1 MDRRQL
7 EDARHRRPRRALQ
20 QALRR
25 AHARQEVSPVRRRL
39 LQGRAAVNGLIHHI
53 DLNASDLAA
62 SKRVYGLL
70 LGALGYTCVRD
81 DGECEWDIRT
91 PQGFAS
97 IGLRQARLLA
107 PAHERYAPGIHH
119 LAWSVDSRAEV
130 DRIHVLLRDAG
141 TRILEAPALYP
152 EYSADYYAVFFEDP
166 DGIKLEVLNAP
177 SFSQR

>member
-1 MDRRQL
+1 M
-7 EDARHRRPRRALQ
+7 
-20 QALRR
+20 
-25 AHARQEVSPVRRRL
+25 
-39 LQGRAAVNGLIHHI
+39 NGLIHHI

-70 LGALGYTCVRD
+70 LDALGYTCVRD
-81 DGECEWDIRT
+81 DGECEWDIRA

-97 IGLRQARLLA
+97 IGLKQARL
-107 PAHERYAPGIHH
+107 PGYAHDRYAPGIHH

-130 DRIHVLLRDAG
+130 DRIYALLRDAG
-141 TRILEAPALYP
+141 VRILDAPALYP
-152 EYSADYYAVFFEDP
+152 EYSADYYAVFFEDL

>member
-1 MDRRQL
+1 M
-7 EDARHRRPRRALQ
+7 
-20 QALRR
+20 
-25 AHARQEVSPVRRRL
+25 
-39 LQGRAAVNGLIHHI
+39 NGLIHHI

-70 LGALGYTCVRD
+70 LDALGYTCVRD
-81 DGECEWDIRT
+81 DGECEWDIRAL
-91 PQGFAS
+91 QGFAS
-97 IGLRQARLLA
+97 IGLKQARL
-107 PAHERYAPGIHH
+107 PGYAHDRYAPGIHH

-130 DRIHVLLRDAG
+130 DRIYALLRDDV
-141 TRILEAPALYP
+141 RILDAPALYP

>member
-1 MDRRQL
+1 M
-7 EDARHRRPRRALQ
+7 
-20 QALRR
+20 
-25 AHARQEVSPVRRRL
+25 
-39 LQGRAAVNGLIHHI
+39 NGLIHHI

-62 SKRVYGLL
+62 SKRVYSLL
-70 LGALGYTCVRD
+70 LGALGYACVRD

-97 IGLRQARLLA
+97 IGLKQARVSG
-107 PAHERYAPGIHH
+107 AHKRYAPGIHH

-130 DRIHVLLRDAG
+130 DRVHTLLRDAG
-141 TRILEAPALYP
+141 VRILDAPTLYP

-177 SFSQR
+177 SFADPGRTP